1 MDKRTLIQCMKE
13 YDSDEDI
20 NSLHGGNYGQNL
32 AEAAYNIYG
41 MRAFSLPRKRESKDF
56 TPIRFPL
63 IRDPISADDEW
74 RRVKA
79 KVLKT
84 IENALNS

>member
-1 MDKRTLIQCMKE
+1 MNPNDKLISEHKKE
-13 YDSDEDI
+13 
-20 NSLHGGNYGQNL
+20 
-32 AEAAYNIYG
+32 
-41 MRAFSLPRKRESKDF
+41 KRESKDF

-84 IENALNS
+84 IENERLHGRYFGLHCQLFYNQSK